1 MIVIGDFVYLILGLK
16 VFILYDYCNVIS
28 LWLYNVKVKI
38 LGFLIKLWFKI
49 S

>member
-16 VFILYDYCNVIS
+16 VFILYDYWNVIS
-28 LWLYNVKVKI
+28 LWLYNVIVKI

-49 S
+49 F